1 MKLAILS
8 DIHDNV
14 WNLQAALQD
23 LPDADALVFCG
34 DLCSPFVV
42 DVLAE
47 GFGQSVYLVDGN
59 NRGDEPA
66 ITAKASAYGQRFQRC
81 GPYAELVEV
90 DGRLLTRAEYESG
103 HGDYFDR
110 QKGGQ
115 RIAVSHFP
123 EIGLAVAA
131 ADRYDVVCYGHNHTL
146 QIGRVGAT
154 LTINPGT
161 VMGYSGG
168 KPPPERNI
176 PATFVVY
183 DTASG
188 AAQAYEVVPSV
199 GAASAAGSAS
209 STACRFQTL
218 SWMSERMAMRIRSS

>member
-14 WNLQAALQD
+14 WNLQAALAD
-23 LPDADALVFCG
+23 MPDADALLFCG

-47 GFGQSVYLVDGN
+47 GFSQPVYLVDGN

-66 ITAKASAYGQRFQRC
+66 ITMKTNTYGQRFQRC

-90 DGRLLTRAEYESG
+90 EGRLLSRAEYESV
-103 HGDYFDR
+103 HGDFFDR
-110 QKGGQ
+110 RKGGQ

-123 EIGLAVAA
+123 EIALAVAA

-146 QIGRVGAT
+146 QIGRVGKT

-168 KPPPERNI
+168 KPPPERNV

-183 DTASG
+183 DTAT
-188 AAQAYEVVPSV
+188 AEALAYEVVPSV
-199 GAASAAGSAS
+199 GAAAASGAAPKVRPYQGAAS
-209 STACRFQTL
+209 T
-218 SWMSERMAMRIRSS
+218 

>member
-14 WNLQAALQD
+14 WNLQAAIQD
-23 LPDADALVFCG
+23 LPAADALVFCG

-47 GFGQSVYLVDGN
+47 GFGQGVFLVDGN

-66 ITAKASAYGQRFQRC
+66 ITAKANAYGQRFRRC

-90 DGRLLTRAEYESG
+90 EGRLLSRAEYEAG

-110 QKGGQ
+110 QQGGR

-123 EIGLAVAA
+123 EIALAVAA
-131 ADRYDVVCYGHNHTL
+131 ADRYDVVCYGHDHNL
-146 QIGRVGAT
+146 RIGPVGKT

-161 VMGYSGG
+161 IMGYSGG
-168 KPPPERNI
+168 TPPPERNI

-183 DTASG
+183 DTASR
-188 AAQAYEVVPSV
+188 AALAYEVVPSV
-199 GAASAAGSAS
+199 GAASAAAGAPKVRPYHGA
-209 STACRFQTL
+209 TAP
-218 SWMSERMAMRIRSS
+218 